1 MLSTW
6 TSGEQA
12 LVSTIE
18 VKLPNAHSRSLRW
31 FRHVQDHFKE
41 ALTSN
46 GMIGIQRRFIDEVF
60 GKVDSNCVYQLRL
73 LETESP
79 EEFDVKVESLRDGWK
94 ERDDPTE
101 KVFKWVIRRAD
112 VIKTML
118 IASVGR
124 AARLPPVTKDN
135 DIPSHFLTNDAEA
148 NKSRIKSVKKR
159 YYEKLS
165 MLGSRTGSHS
175 GVTNL
180 YENIPERSIS

>member
-18 VKLPNAHSRSLRW
+18 VKLPNAHSRSLRC

-41 ALTSN
+41 ALTSH

-94 ERDDPTE
+94 ERDEPTE

-135 DIPSHFLTNDAEA
+135 DIPSHFLTNDADV
-148 NKSRIKSVKKR
+148 KSVKKR
-159 YYEKLS
+159 YYEKVS
-165 MLGSRTGSHS
+165 MLGSRTGNHS

-180 YENIPERSIS
+180 YENNPERSIS